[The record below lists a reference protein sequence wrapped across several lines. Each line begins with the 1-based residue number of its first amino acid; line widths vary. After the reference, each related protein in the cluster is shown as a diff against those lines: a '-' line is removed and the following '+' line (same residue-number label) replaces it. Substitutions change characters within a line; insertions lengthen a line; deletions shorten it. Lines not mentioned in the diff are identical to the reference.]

1 MRQQAVTQAWEKT
14 SMEGAREALRQSIAR
29 WTEQGTQLMTAIPGL
44 SLYRRDAPT
53 QPTSCMQ
60 EPSLCVIAQGV
71 KLVLLGDDTYVLD
84 VHHFLI
90 TSVDLPTMVQ
100 IITAS
105 REQPYLS
112 LILKL
117 DQREMAFVGGQVDKS
132 STGEPVHAFDL
143 ATQMAV
149 VIRHVDTVLREF
161 GAGLAN
167 VVKLVAFYATDG
179 SVDETA
185 FLTDIG
191 RHVLA
196 YGGAP
201 DGGGPAV
208 TLVPLP
214 CLALPGMMVE
224 IEASAM
230 LDKDRERLPRTTA
243 NPPTLAPLPPPFS
256 HGVRCGEHIWTSA
269 QGKGLTALRRR
280 SRASRAVDGRLQ
292 YPQDLAAQTDVAM
305 EHVAQ
310 VLAALGADLDDTV
323 KLGTWY
329 RGDGTRAT
337 WEPAARKRAACF
349 TVPGPTMSALP
360 TPSLPPGDMARVDA
374 WAMRGI
380 NGHRLARTYAQLHN
394 AWQWPMALPTV
405 IGLQCG
411 DFVFVGQQVALD
423 AQGQVIAS
431 GNLLEQTR
439 RVMESTRTVLAS
451 FGLALDDMVKQN
463 SFYQGQAD
471 PETIVTNQRY
481 RSSFYNEPAGAST
494 GVPLPCLPL
503 GDLLVSVET
512 VAMTRG

>member
-1 MRQQAVTQAWEKT
+1 MSTRSYAWP
-14 SMEGAREALRQSIAR
+14 
-29 WTEQGTQLMTAIPGL
+29 QGHWDWYQHLAFKH
-44 SLYRRDAPT
+44 
-53 QPTSCMQ
+53 
-60 EPSLCVIAQGV
+60 GV
-71 KLVLLGDDTYVLD
+71 RV
-84 VHHFLI
+84 
-90 TSVDLPTMVQ
+90 S
-100 IITAS
+100 
-105 REQPYLS
+105 
-112 LILKL
+112 
-117 DQREMAFVGGQVDKS
+117 EMIFVGGQVDKS
-132 STGEPVHAFDL
+132 STGEPLHAFDL
-143 ATQMAV
+143 ATQTAV
-149 VIRHVDTVLREF
+149 VMRHIDAVLREF

-179 SVDETA
+179 NVDETA
-185 FLTDIG
+185 LLADIG

-196 YGGAP
+196 QSGAP
-201 DGGGPAV
+201 DDVGPAV

-224 IEASAM
+224 IEAIAM
-230 LDKDRERLPRTTA
+230 LGKDGERLPRATA
-243 NPPTLAPLPPPFS
+243 NPPALAPLPPPFS

-269 QGKGLTALRRR
+269 QG
-280 SRASRAVDGRLQ
+280 SQMVDGRLQ

-360 TPSLPPGDMARVDA
+360 TPSLPPGDMTRVDA

-380 NGHRLARTYAQLHN
+380 NGHRLARTYAQLRD

-481 RSSFYNEPAGAST
+481 RSSFYHEPAGAST

>member
-1 MRQQAVTQAWEKT
+1 MPIRSYAWPHGHWDWYQHLAFKH
-14 SMEGAREALRQSIAR
+14 
-29 WTEQGTQLMTAIPGL
+29 
-44 SLYRRDAPT
+44 
-53 QPTSCMQ
+53 
-60 EPSLCVIAQGV
+60 GV
-71 KLVLLGDDTYVLD
+71 RAG
-84 VHHFLI
+84 
-90 TSVDLPTMVQ
+90 
-100 IITAS
+100 
-105 REQPYLS
+105 
-112 LILKL
+112 
-117 DQREMAFVGGQVDKS
+117 EMAFVGGQVDKS
-132 STGEPVHAFDL
+132 STGEPLHAFDL
-143 ATQMAV
+143 ATQTAV
-149 VIRHVDTVLREF
+149 VIRHIDTVLREF

-185 FLTDIG
+185 FLADIG

-201 DGGGPAV
+201 DGVGPAI

-224 IEASAM
+224 IEAIAM
-230 LDKDRERLPRTTA
+230 LGKDGEGLPRTTV
-243 NPPTLAPLPPPFS
+243 NPPTLAALPPPFS

-269 QGKGLTALRRR
+269 QG
-280 SRASRAVDGRLQ
+280 SQMVDGSLQ
-292 YPQDLAAQTDVAM
+292 YPQDLAVQTDVAM

-337 WEPAARKRAACF
+337 WEPAARKRAAYCA
-349 TVPGPTMSALP
+349 VSGPTVSALP
-360 TPSLPPGDMARVDA
+360 TPSLPPGDMTRVDA
-374 WAMRGI
+374 WAMRGA
-380 NGHRLARTYAQLHN
+380 NGHRLAHTYAQLHGT
-394 AWQWPMALPTV
+394 WQWPMALPTT

-411 DFVFVGQQVALD
+411 DFVFIGQQVALD

-451 FGLALDDMVKQN
+451 FGLTLDDMAKQN

-481 RSSFYNEPAGAST
+481 RSSFYSEPAGAST

-503 GDLLVSVET
+503 EDLLVSVET